1 MIKEICKK
9 VHKKKIAIFDIDGT
23 IFRKNLAF
31 ELLNELAWMKIFPK
45 SVRDELITLYG
56 HWLDNEGTYEAY
68 RAKLVELYEKNIQG
82 KNQEEIMRAA
92 KAVAQFNAK
101 RTYIYA
107 KRIIEELRPE
117 HSMLMIS
124 GSPIEIVKEYAEI
137 LHFDAYYG
145 SVYEIDK
152 NKFYT
157 GRTIFEPTHDKG
169 AVVKQFVAENDI
181 SLVGSFGMGDTQ
193 SDASFLELVDEPVAF
208 NPDLNL
214 RQIAQEKKWKIMLE
228 KKDVIYDISNIKSL

>member
-9 VHKKKIAIFDIDGT
+9 VHKKKLAIFDIDGT

-31 ELLNELAWMKIFPK
+31 ELLNELSWMKIFPK
-45 SVRDELITLYG
+45 TVRDELIALYG

-68 RAKLVELYEKNIQG
+68 RVKLVDLYEKNIEG
-82 KNQEEIMRAA
+82 KSQEDIIRAA
-92 KAVAQFNAK
+92 KIVAQFNAK
-101 RTYIYA
+101 RTYIFA
-107 KRIIEELRPE
+107 KKLIEEMRPD
-117 HSMLMIS
+117 HMMLMIS

-137 LHFDAYYG
+137 LEFDAYFG

-152 NKFYT
+152 EKIFT
-157 GRTIFEPTHDKG
+157 GKTIFEPTHDKG

-181 SLVGSFGMGDTQ
+181 SLVDSFGIGDTQ
-193 SDASFLELVDEPVAF
+193 SDASFLELVDLPIAF

-214 RQIAQEKKWKIMLE
+214 RQIAQEKKWKIMVE
-228 KKDVIYDISNIKSL
+228 KKDVIYEINNNN

>member
-9 VHKKKIAIFDIDGT
+9 VHKKKLAIFDIDGT

-31 ELLNELAWMKIFPK
+31 ELLNELSWMKIFPK
-45 SVRDELITLYG
+45 TVRDELIALYG

-68 RAKLVELYEKNIQG
+68 RVKLVDLYEKNIEG
-82 KNQEEIMRAA
+82 KSQEDIIRAA
-92 KAVAQFNAK
+92 KIVAQFNAK
-101 RTYIYA
+101 RTYIFA
-107 KRIIEELRPE
+107 KKLIEEMRPD
-117 HSMLMIS
+117 HIMLMIS

-137 LHFDAYYG
+137 LEFDAYFG

-152 NKFYT
+152 EKIFT
-157 GRTIFEPTHDKG
+157 GKTIFEPTHDKG

-181 SLVGSFGMGDTQ
+181 SLVDSFGIGDTQ
-193 SDASFLELVDEPVAF
+193 SDASFLELVDLPIAF

-214 RQIAQEKKWKIMLE
+214 RQIAQEKKWKIMVE
-228 KKDVIYDISNIKSL
+228 KKDVIYEINNNN

>member
-9 VHKKKIAIFDIDGT
+9 THKKKLAVFDIDGT

-31 ELLNELAWMKIFPK
+31 ELLNELSWMKIFPK
-45 SVRDELITLYG
+45 IVRNELIGLYG

-68 RAKLVELYEKNIQG
+68 RKKLVELYEKNIAG
-82 KNQEEIMRAA
+82 KSQEDIMKAA
-92 KAVAQFNAK
+92 KIVAEFNIK
-101 RTYIYA
+101 RTYIFA
-107 KRIIEELRPE
+107 KKLIEEMRSD
-117 HSMLMIS
+117 HVMLVIS

-137 LHFDAYYG
+137 FGFDAYFG

-152 NKFYT
+152 NKIYT

-169 AVVKQFVAENDI
+169 SVVKQFVAENDI
-181 SLVGSFGMGDTQ
+181 SLVDSFGMGDTQ
-193 SDASFLELVDEPVAF
+193 SDASFLELVDRPIAF

-214 RQIAQEKKWKIMLE
+214 RKIAEKNQWRIVVE
-228 KKDVIYDISNIKSL
+228 KKDVIYEINNKN